1 MGARSI
7 FNNLQQR
14 HNPPSKP
21 KPQVPSVL
29 NIESPRPEASTPTPL
44 SPELAGAKWRG
55 GSEGVDPYDS
65 PQVLLFLLSR
75 PLSTSE

>member
-14 HNPPSKP
+14 HDPPSKP
-21 KPQVPSVL
+21 KPQVPSAL

-44 SPELAGAKWRG
+44 SPELAGAGWG
-55 GSEGVDPYDS
+55 GGVDPYDS
-65 PQVLLFLLSR
+65 PQVILFLLSR